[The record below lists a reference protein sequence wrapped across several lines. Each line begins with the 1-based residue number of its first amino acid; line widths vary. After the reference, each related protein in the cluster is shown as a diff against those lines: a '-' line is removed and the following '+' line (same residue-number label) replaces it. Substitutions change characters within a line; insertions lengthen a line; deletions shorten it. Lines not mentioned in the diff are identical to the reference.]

1 MLKKRRLS
9 QSRESMTLPDER
21 YRAVIQAKQFLE
33 RLSFSSEIKRV
44 PLAVRQEARRI
55 LRHYPSDFDLDE
67 IERYAPHVVQQRMEP
82 LYRMV
87 KEHEMA
93 ESVAKDYAQEGL
105 IQQHPTA
112 AQKIDPKDPHW
123 EPHL

>member
-1 MLKKRRLS
+1 
-9 QSRESMTLPDER
+9 MTLPDER
-21 YRAVIQAKQFLE
+21 YRAVMAAKDFLV

-55 LRHYPSDFDLDE
+55 LRHYPSAFDLDE
-67 IERYAPHVVQQRMEP
+67 IERYAPHVVQHEMEP

-93 ESVAKDYAQEGL
+93 DSVSKDYRQEGM
-105 IQQHPTA
+105 IKQHPAAA
-112 AQKIDPKDPHW
+112 AQRDPKDPNW
-123 EPHL
+123 EPYL

>member
-1 MLKKRRLS
+1 
-9 QSRESMTLPDER
+9 MTLPDER
-21 YRAVIQAKQFLE
+21 YRAIIQAKQFLE

-44 PLAVRQEARRI
+44 PLAVRKEARGI
-55 LRHYPSDFDLDE
+55 LRHFPSEYDLAQ
-67 IERYAPHVVQQRMEP
+67 IEQYAPHVVQQRMEP
-82 LYRMV
+82 LYRMI

-93 ESVAKDYAQEGL
+93 DSVAKDYAAEGL

-112 AQKIDPKDPHW
+112 AVKIDPNDPHW

>member
-1 MLKKRRLS
+1 
-9 QSRESMTLPDER
+9 MTLPDER
-21 YRAVIQAKQFLE
+21 YRAVQWAKKFLE
-33 RLSFSSEIKRV
+33 EVAFTTPRIPK
-44 PLAVRQEARRI
+44 AVREEARRV
-55 LRHYPSDFDLDE
+55 LRHYPSDWDLAQ
-67 IERYAPHVVQQRMEP
+67 IEQYAPHVIQERMEP

-93 ESVAKDYAQEGL
+93 ESVAKDYAAEGL

-112 AQKIDPKDPHW
+112 APRIDPNDPNW

>member
-1 MLKKRRLS
+1 
-9 QSRESMTLPDER
+9 MTLPDER
-21 YRAVIQAKQFLE
+21 YRAIIQAKQFLE

-44 PLAVRQEARRI
+44 PLAVREEARRL
-55 LRHYPSDFDLDE
+55 LRHYPSEYDLDQ
-67 IERYAPHVVQQRMEP
+67 IEQYAPHVVQQRMEP

-93 ESVAKDYAQEGL
+93 ESVAKDYAAEGL

-112 AQKIDPKDPHW
+112 ADKINLDDPNW

>member
-44 PLAVRQEARRI
+44 PLAVRQEARRL

-112 AQKIDPKDPHW
+112 AQKIDPQDPNW